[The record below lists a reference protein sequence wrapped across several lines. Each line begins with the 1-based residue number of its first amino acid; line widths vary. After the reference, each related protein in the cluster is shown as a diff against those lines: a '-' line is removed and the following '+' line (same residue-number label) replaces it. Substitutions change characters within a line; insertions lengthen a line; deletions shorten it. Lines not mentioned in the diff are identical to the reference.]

1 MINEG
6 EVAAEVLRWFEDP
19 ASRRFDEVLARTSLS
34 VDQQRE
40 LRYWQRQSLQAVK
53 RYAAETVPAVLSAV
67 HAARRDAEDQAASAA
82 DTWAGVRRAAA
93 VPTDAAEPPAVPRV
107 PSAEPAPGIAMRLA
121 AVPSADD
128 ALETRR
134 RNVAAR
140 LATGS

>member
-6 EVAAEVLRWFEDP
+6 EVAAEVLRWVEDP

-53 RYAAETVPAVLSAV
+53 RYAAETVPAVLSTV
-67 HAARRDAEDQAASAA
+67 RAAQRDADDHTTSAA
-82 DTWAGVRRAAA
+82 DSWAEVRR
-93 VPTDAAEPPAVPRV
+93 
-107 PSAEPAPGIAMRLA
+107 A
-121 AVPSADD
+121 AVPSAGD
-128 ALETRR
+128 ALEARR